1 MATELAQIAVG
12 HYTVLTRPGPG
23 GVLLRDVVPTAEA
36 AVVGAKL
43 QNEAEQLRFM
53 TARVAARA
61 AVPLILR

>member
-1 MATELAQIAVG
+1 M
-12 HYTVLTRPGPG
+12 TRF
-23 GVLLRDVVPTAEA
+23 RAEA